1 MVRAFSL
8 AAALALLPLSAALAQ
23 DAAPTTAEAKAE
35 AAATA
40 AAEAR
45 IEAAAEAF
53 EARMEAFGERAE
65 ALAENAALSEAQKG
79 TAMAALWAEYQPEV
93 SAFTA
98 EITAQAGAIAQAA
111 LADIDVEDLVEDAM
125 KSEEFKGAMD
135 AANGMARNG
144 AWDQNDPEQRVTYE
158 LIADYAMGEA
168 SEAVEEAFE
177 AAGQQAPA
185 QPE

>member
-1 MVRAFSL
+1 MVRTLSL
-8 AAALALLPLSAALAQ
+8 AAALAVLPLSVALAQ
-23 DAAPTTAEAKAE
+23 DARSTTAEAKAE
-35 AAATA
+35 AAAT

-65 ALAENAALSEAQKG
+65 ALAENAALSEAQKE

-111 LADIDVEDLVEDAM
+111 LADIDVEALVEDAM
-125 KSEEFKGAMD
+125 KSEEFKGAVD

-144 AWDQNDPEQRVTYE
+144 AWAQDDPEQRVTYE

-177 AAGQQAPA
+177 ADAAATLA